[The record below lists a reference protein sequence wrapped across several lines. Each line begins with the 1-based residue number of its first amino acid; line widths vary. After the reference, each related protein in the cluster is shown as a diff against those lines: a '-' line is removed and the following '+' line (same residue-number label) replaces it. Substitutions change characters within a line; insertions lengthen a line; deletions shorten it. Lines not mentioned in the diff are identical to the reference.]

1 MINYGGTELMIMDSK
16 IFEMCK
22 NLKFSE
28 GKLSEE
34 YLFTLNVVDL
44 FYYKKNMGQ
53 IDIKTGFTDG
63 PNDGGIDFIYSDNE
77 TMYLVQGKSSENLS
91 FDDIKNIFY
100 KMAET
105 VKNFDEKN
113 YYDYSQI
120 LRTAYINSYDDLN
133 DDKNIEFVLFTNTVL
148 DEKTR
153 KKIAEFAKKEP
164 INNYKITMY
173 DEYNI
178 KEKEAII
185 AQDSDLV
192 NEDYIEIMLNPENKN
207 NILSYGENGIIVN
220 VKASSVKH
228 LYQKYSMRGLFSYN
242 LREHIGQKS
251 VDDAIDR
258 TIKSERDRFWF
269 YNNGITIGCEDFHK
283 DGNRIKLY
291 GFSII
296 NGAQTT
302 TKIGK
307 SKLIDEKNDFVLSC
321 KVVKAENS
329 VKKDEDFIGKISEA
343 SNSQKPIKQRDLK
356 ANAKEQKIMQYDS
369 EQNGKYA
376 LAIEIKR
383 GVKPSNY
390 RKVEKWQRVTNEYI
404 GQLIYACI
412 LQHPGP
418 ARNSKNSMFSS
429 SKLYNQIFRRKHNY
443 DTLYDLVRIG
453 NTYDEFLSKF
463 IENNDNVEI
472 IAVAKN
478 GKLTVMAILL
488 YLYKKQKGIV
498 KSFSSDQLYQDNVAG
513 LLITDYPGDD
523 LDKKLDNLFTFIIR
537 KLRNIYET
545 KKDSMKITSYSNFFK
560 SEQIY
565 ELILKEFDDLDEWDR
580 EKTKDFMMIFEKKR
594 VD

>member
-1 MINYGGTELMIMDSK
+1 MIMDSK
-16 IFEMCK
+16 ILEMCK

-28 GKLSEE
+28 GKLSDE

-77 TMYLVQGKSSENLS
+77 TMYLVQGKSSGNLS

-100 KMAET
+100 KMVET
-105 VKNFDEKN
+105 VTKFDEKN
-113 YYDYSQI
+113 YYNYSQI
-120 LRTAYINSYDDLN
+120 LRTVYINAYDDLN
-133 DDKNIEFVLFTNTVL
+133 DDKNIEFVLFTNTII
-148 DEKTR
+148 DDKTR
-153 KKIAEFAKKEP
+153 KKIAEFEKKEP
-164 INNYKITMY
+164 INNYKITIY
-173 DEYNI
+173 DEYDI

-228 LYQKYSMRGLFSYN
+228 LYEKYSMRGLFSYN

-258 TIKSERDRFWF
+258 TIKNEKDRFWF
-269 YNNGITIGCEDFHK
+269 YNNGITIGCEDFFK

-329 VKKDEDFIGKISEA
+329 VEKDGDFIGKISEA

-383 GVKPSNY
+383 GVKPPNY

-418 ARNSKNSMFSS
+418 ARNGKNSMFSS
-429 SKLYNQIFRRKHNY
+429 SKLYNQIFRRRHDY

-463 IENNDNVEI
+463 IENNDNVDI

-498 KSFSSDQLYQDNVAG
+498 KSFSSDQLYKDNVTG
-513 LLITDYPGDD
+513 LLITDYPDDD
-523 LDKKLDNLFTFIIR
+523 LDKKLDNLFTYIIR
-537 KLRNIYET
+537 KLREIYET

-560 SEQIY
+560 REEFY
-565 ELILKEFDDLDEWDR
+565 DELILKEFDDLDEWDR
-580 EKTKDFMMIFEKKR
+580 EKIKDFMVIFERKR

>member
-1 MINYGGTELMIMDSK
+1 MIMDGK
-16 IFEMCK
+16 ILEMCK
-22 NLKFSE
+22 NLRFSE
-28 GKLSEE
+28 GKLSDE

-105 VKNFDEKN
+105 VINFDDKN

-133 DDKNIEFVLFTNTVL
+133 DDKNIELVLFTNTIL
-148 DEKTR
+148 DDKTK
-153 KKIAEFAKKEP
+153 KKIAEFSQKEP
-164 INNYKITMY
+164 INNYKITIY
-173 DEYNI
+173 DEYDI

-207 NILSYGENGIIVN
+207 DILSYGDNGIIVN

-228 LYQKYSMRGLFSYN
+228 LYEKYSMRGLFSYN

-258 TIKSERDRFWF
+258 TIKNEKDRFWF
-269 YNNGITIGCEDFHK
+269 YNNGITIGCEHFFK

-329 VKKDEDFIGKISEA
+329 VEKDGDFIGKISEA

-383 GVKPSNY
+383 GVKPPNY
-390 RKVEKWQRVTNEYI
+390 RKVEKWQCVTNEYI

-429 SKLYNQIFRRKHNY
+429 SKLYNQIFKRKHNY

-453 NTYDEFLSKF
+453 NTYDEFLLKF
-463 IENNDNVEI
+463 IENNDDVDI
-472 IAVAKN
+472 IAVAQN
-478 GKLTVMAILL
+478 GKLTVIAILL
-488 YLYKKQKGIV
+488 YLYKKQKRIV
-498 KSFSSDQLYQDNVAG
+498 KSFSSDQLYKDNVTG
-513 LLITDYPGDD
+513 LLITDYPDDD

-537 KLRNIYET
+537 KLRSIYET

-565 ELILKEFDDLDEWDR
+565 ELILKEFDNLDEWDK
-580 EKTKDFMMIFEKKR
+580 EKIKDFMVIFERKR

>member
-1 MINYGGTELMIMDSK
+1 MIMDGK
-16 IFEMCK
+16 ILEMCK
-22 NLKFSE
+22 NLRFSE
-28 GKLSEE
+28 GKLSDE

-105 VKNFDEKN
+105 VIYFDDKN

-133 DDKNIEFVLFTNTVL
+133 DDKNIELVLFTNTIL
-148 DEKTR
+148 DDKTK
-153 KKIAEFAKKEP
+153 KKIAEFSQKEP
-164 INNYKITMY
+164 INNYKITIY
-173 DEYNI
+173 DEYDI

-207 NILSYGENGIIVN
+207 DILSYGDNGIIVN

-228 LYQKYSMRGLFSYN
+228 LYEKYSMRGLFSYN

-258 TIKSERDRFWF
+258 TIKNEKDRFWF
-269 YNNGITIGCEDFHK
+269 YNNGITIGCEHFFK

-329 VKKDEDFIGKISEA
+329 VEKDGDFIGKISEA

-383 GVKPSNY
+383 GVKPPNY

-429 SKLYNQIFRRKHNY
+429 SKLYNQIFKRKHNY

-453 NTYDEFLSKF
+453 NTYDEFLLKF
-463 IENNDNVEI
+463 IENNDDVDI
-472 IAVAKN
+472 IAVAQN
-478 GKLTVMAILL
+478 GKLTVIAILL
-488 YLYKKQKGIV
+488 YLYKKQKRIV
-498 KSFSSDQLYQDNVAG
+498 KSFSSDQLYKDNVTG
-513 LLITDYPGDD
+513 LLITDYPDDD

-537 KLRNIYET
+537 KLRSIYET

-565 ELILKEFDDLDEWDR
+565 ELILKEFDNLDEWDK
-580 EKTKDFMMIFEKKR
+580 EKIKDFMVIFERKR